1 MSLRGQFNAILTFR
15 GNFLEWEL
23 IAFPAP
29 FKEDVWI
36 TSMEVLPGEASV
48 VHHIC
53 FSFQKHKLDTVY
65 NRYEWVA
72 VPRDASGNPRPGNS
86 GFGVLPDMRTAMRN
100 VGSNEVTLKP
110 GNPTLRN
117 NSDFCYIP
125 GNSVDDY
132 RPWNAG
138 KLVPAGSDMVFSLH
152 YTTNG
157 KAVVDRTKIGFTI
170 AKAPPPKKF
179 VVQQAGE
186 DTPVIE
192 PSTASSRTLFS
203 SAYNPNFAIPP
214 NEGNYRAPPM
224 DIAILKDV
232 ELVRLRPHAH
242 VRGKSAEYTVIYPDG
257 RDEVVLSVPRYDF
270 NWQLAYDE
278 SVKLPKGS
286 RLHFEF
292 RYDNSANNKN
302 NPDPSRWVY
311 QGFQSWEEMMVPN
324 LGFLLDRDAD
334 VASLM
339 SISN

>member
-110 GNPTLRN
+110 GNPTLRI

-138 KLVPAGSDMVFSLH
+138 KLVPAGSDSQFPDPLLF
-152 YTTNG
+152 
-157 KAVVDRTKIGFTI
+157 R
-170 AKAPPPKKF
+170 
-179 VVQQAGE
+179 VQ
-186 DTPVIE
+186 
-192 PSTASSRTLFS
+192 S
-203 SAYNPNFAIPP
+203 
-214 NEGNYRAPPM
+214 
-224 DIAILKDV
+224 
-232 ELVRLRPHAH
+232 
-242 VRGKSAEYTVIYPDG
+242 
-257 RDEVVLSVPRYDF
+257 
-270 NWQLAYDE
+270 
-278 SVKLPKGS
+278 
-286 RLHFEF
+286 EF
-292 RYDNSANNKN
+292 RDSAQ
-302 NPDPSRWVY
+302 R
-311 QGFQSWEEMMVPN
+311 
-324 LGFLLDRDAD
+324 R
-334 VASLM
+334 
-339 SISN
+339 